1 MEGRTDYH
9 DINSHYEVN
18 NNGENDYYNID
29 YNKNELNN
37 HDHNSDKNKEQ
48 KMVYLKGLLQTY
60 LEFCIALLCI
70 KAC

>member
-1 MEGRTDYH
+1 MEGRTDHH

-37 HDHNSDKNKEQ
+37 HDHNSDKNKE
-48 KMVYLKGLLQTY
+48 
-60 LEFCIALLCI
+60 
-70 KAC
+70 